1 MKGVKNYVLFLICT
15 VVKLNSVENLLK
27 KINYNNY
34 NKTLTKLLLKT
45 FTIQLNEYYIV
56 VEVDFIQTKTSVN
69 VSLKYVFSQ
78 NTKKTLKFCLCKN

>member
-15 VVKLNSVENLLK
+15 IVKLNSVENLLK

-78 NTKKTLKFCLCKN
+78 NTKKNLKILPM